1 MKSLKL
7 HTKHMES
14 ICGFGCRFGF
24 VLKEHLL
31 NSSKHS
37 VPAVFRAFW
46 NLMISVQLHAE
57 RPARI
62 RKIAK
67 RLLLS
72 AAKQTTFV
80 NDGSWKR
87 HSLILITTRMVIAFA
102 FCSFR
107 I

>member
-14 ICGFGCRFGF
+14 ICGFGYRFGF

-57 RPARI
+57 HPARI

-67 RLLLS
+67 
-72 AAKQTTFV
+72 K
-80 NDGSWKR
+80 
-87 HSLILITTRMVIAFA
+87 AFIVSSEA
-102 FCSFR
+102 NNVCK
-107 I
+107 